1 MTDTVLLAG
10 NPNSGKT
17 TLFNALT
24 GSRARTGNYPG
35 VTVERRVGTWTLGD
49 REVEL
54 VDLPGAYSLA
64 ARSREE
70 AVAIE
75 AIVPAASRSAP
86 AALVVVAD
94 SGNLERHLYFAL
106 QLLELGLPTVIA
118 LSLADEAK
126 SRGITVDTARL
137 SERLRVPIVSV
148 SARRR
153 EGFAELARAVSAVIR
168 AGGASSPIRLALD
181 PDVEADVAAF
191 EAKLPGDGPR
201 RRGLALATILSAHAE
216 PDALPPGLAVREAR
230 ALVEAA
236 AAAGRRLAESI
247 VVARYA
253 AVDRALD
260 GLVTRASSERSTT
273 ARLDAV
279 LTHPA
284 LGLLVFAAVMAV
296 LFQALFAW
304 SEPLVGGI
312 ETLVAGLQDLTR
324 SALPTGPLAD
334 LLVDG
339 VIAGAGNVIVFVPQI
354 AILSLFL
361 VFLEDSGYLAR
372 VALVID
378 RLMGAVGLNGKAFV
392 PLLSGFAC
400 AVPAVIATRT
410 IESRR
415 DRLLTMLALP
425 LMSCSARLPV
435 YTLVVA
441 IAFPAGASSF
451 GVSHGA
457 IALFAMYALSV
468 IGALGAAAVLR
479 RTVLPGQV
487 PTMILEL
494 PPYRWPVPRNLVRE
508 AGERVAQFLGN
519 AGSVIVAITIVLW
532 ALLHLPGD
540 AAAEAV
546 HARAVV
552 EAEALEGEARDA
564 RIAELD
570 AALAEANMQASVGGR
585 IGRALEPAIEP
596 LGFDW
601 KIGIGL
607 LASFAAREVLV
618 STLGIVY
625 GVGDEADEESEPL
638 RARLLAARRPDG
650 TPVFTPLVGVS
661 LMIFFVFAAQCMST
675 LAIVRRES
683 GSWRWALFMLVYMNV
698 LAYGASLAVFQ
709 GGRLLGFA

>member
-273 ARLDAV
+273 SRLDAV